1 MDIVKRK
8 VTFQMYPNA
17 TQEAALMNLKIHHQQ
32 LYNWA
37 LKDRKQVYERFGVGL
52 TYNDQSK
59 INTGYR
65 ARRAGVLFN
74 ANAQSEQ
81 VTLKRVDLAFKGF
94 FRRVKAGQAPGYPR
108 FKSIDRFSGWGY
120 ASHGDGWKLF
130 LEQRKDGRHQHG
142 CVRLSDV
149 GMVRV
154 RGQSRNPGGIPK
166 TAEVMH
172 KQGKWLLSV
181 TFSYAPGE
189 ITRESGDKAK
199 ALDWGVETYIS
210 LVDHEGNQEVVE
222 NPRFL
227 KKARKR
233 ITVLQKDLALAPKG
247 SSARRRIRRELGN
260 AHTKVANKRKDY
272 THKESARI
280 IKDSVLVAGEK
291 LSPKSMTKSAKGT
304 KENPG
309 KNVKQKAGLN
319 REIHN
324 VSPAALYSALKYK
337 AEEAG
342 ISFEEA
348 PTRKLKPS
356 QRCPECWK
364 VVKKT
369 LATRHHQCDC
379 GCSMPRDMASATVVL
394 KWALGIEPHTEQ
406 AGRGP
411 ALETPR

>member
-1 MDIVKRK
+1 MEMTNRK
-8 VTFQMYPNA
+8 VTFRMYPNA
-17 TQEAALMNLKIHHQQ
+17 TQESALMDLKIHHQQ

-37 LKDRKQVYERFGVGL
+37 LKDRVSVYKNFGYGL
-52 TYNDQSK
+52 TYSDQCK

-65 ARRAGVLFN
+65 QRREGCLPN

-81 VTLKRVDLAFKGF
+81 VTLKRVDLAFKAF
-94 FRRVKAGQAPGYPR
+94 FRRVKSGEKPGFPR
-108 FKSIDRFSGWGY
+108 LKSVDRLSGWGY
-120 ASHGDGWKLF
+120 KSHGDGWKLF
-130 LEQRKDGRHQHG
+130 AGENSKGQHQHG
-142 CVRLSDV
+142 YVRLSGVGDV
-149 GMVRV
+149 KL
-154 RGQSRNPGGIPK
+154 RGQSRNPGGVPK

-181 TFSYAPGE
+181 TFAYVPGE

-210 LVDHEGNQEVVE
+210 MVDHEGNQEAIE

-247 SSARRRIRRELGN
+247 SSAKRRIRRELGN
-260 AHTKVANKRKDY
+260 AHAKVANKRKDY
-272 THKESARI
+272 THKKTSDI
-280 IKDSVLVAGEK
+280 IKDSALVAGEK
-291 LSPKSMTKSAKGT
+291 LTPKSMTRSAKGT

-319 REIHN
+319 REILN
-324 VSPAALYSALKYK
+324 VSPAMLYSALKYK

-348 PTRKLKPS
+348 PTRTLKPS

-369 LATRHHQCDC
+369 LSTRHHQCDC

-394 KWALGIEPHTEQ
+394 KWALGIQSHTEQ

-411 ALETPR
+411 ALETPL